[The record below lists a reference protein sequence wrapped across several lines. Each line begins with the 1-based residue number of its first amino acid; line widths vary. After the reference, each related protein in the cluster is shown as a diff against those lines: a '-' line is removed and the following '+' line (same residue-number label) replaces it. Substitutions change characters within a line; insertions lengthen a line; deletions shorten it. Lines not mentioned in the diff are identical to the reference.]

1 MKLSEQSRSSIAE
14 VVKKALRRYLSDK
27 GQHFV
32 TDIHLQPIQETGG
45 LVIYNDDDEELS
57 HVVVQEWVDCTPEAF
72 YDSVELHLKQVL
84 ESLRKEGFLD
94 KVALLKPY
102 SFVLIDERKETVAEL
117 LIVDEQDTLFL
128 YEGLLK
134 GLDEEL
140 DEFLNKLLEHN

>member
-32 TDIHLQPIQETGG
+32 TDIHLQPIQETGE

-72 YDSVELHLKQVL
+72 HDSVELHLKQVL
-84 ESLRKEGFLD
+84 ESLRKDGFLE
-94 KVALLKPY
+94 KVALMKPY
-102 SFVLIDERKETVAEL
+102 SFVWVDGDKETISEL
-117 LIVDEQDTLFL
+117 MVVDEEETMLISG
-128 YEGLLK
+128 ELLK

-140 DEFLNKLLEHN
+140 NAFLKDLLEK

>member
-27 GQHFV
+27 GQLFV
-32 TDIHLQPIQETGG
+32 TDIHLQPVQETGG

-72 YDSVELHLKQVL
+72 HDSVEFHLKQVL
-84 ESLRKEGFLD
+84 ESLRKEGFLV
-94 KVALLKPY
+94 KVALMKPY
-102 SFVLIDERKETVAEL
+102 SFVWVDGDKETISEL
-117 LIVDEQDTLFL
+117 MVVDEEETMLISG
-128 YEGLLK
+128 ELLK

-140 DEFLNKLLEHN
+140 NAFLKDLLEK